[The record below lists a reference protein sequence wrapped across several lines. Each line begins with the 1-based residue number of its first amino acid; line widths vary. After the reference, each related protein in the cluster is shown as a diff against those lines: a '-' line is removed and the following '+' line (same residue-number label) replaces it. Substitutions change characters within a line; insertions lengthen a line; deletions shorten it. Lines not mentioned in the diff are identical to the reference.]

1 MAQIVKLKRSLTAG
15 SKPTT
20 SNLSVGELAINVN
33 DGRVFLRKS
42 GSAVG
47 DNVKEFVT
55 LDHQGTL
62 TGSLNISGSISGS
75 FFTGS
80 FVGDGSQLTGITVAQ
95 TATVRS
101 TFTSQT
107 SVTVDHN
114 LNTTSPI
121 IQVYDNSNYQI
132 IPASIQLTNANRA
145 TVTFDIATTGYVVV
159 AKGGHLVSGSISA
172 DSISGFDAKVKT
184 KLNAEGVFSSSA
196 QVTLGGDLSGTAN
209 AAVISEV
216 DGGGI

>member
-62 TGSLNISGSISGS
+62 TGSLNISGSITASY
-75 FFTGS
+75 
-80 FVGDGSQLTGITVAQ
+80 FVGDGSQLTNVSVSQ
-95 TATVRS
+95 TATIRS
-101 TFTSQT
+101 TFTNQT

-114 LNTTSPI
+114 LDTTSPI
-121 IQVYDNSNYQI
+121 IQVYDSNNYQI
-132 IPASIQLTNANRA
+132 IPNSIQLTNSNRA
-145 TVTFDIATTGYVVV
+145 VVTFDSSTTGYVVV

-172 DSISGFDAKVKT
+172 DNISGFDDKVKT
-184 KLNAEGVFSSSA
+184 KLDADGVFSSSA
-196 QVTLGGDLSGTAN
+196 QVTLGGDLSGTAA

>member
-62 TGSLNISGSISGS
+62 TGSLNISGSVTASY
-75 FFTGS
+75 
-80 FVGDGSQLTGITVAQ
+80 FVGDGSG
-95 TATVRS
+95 
-101 TFTSQT
+101 
-107 SVTVDHN
+107 
-114 LNTTSPI
+114 
-121 IQVYDNSNYQI
+121 
-132 IPASIQLTNANRA
+132 LTNIEATISENA
-145 TVTFDIATTGYVVV
+145 TVTSSFTNTDTINVTHNFDTKNVIISVYDSDDSLIIPSEVNLTSNDVAQVVLSANDSGFVVV
-159 AKGGHLVSGSISA
+159 AKGGHLVSGSVGA
-172 DSISGFDAKVKT
+172 DDISGFDTRTITEVN
-184 KLNAEGVFSSSA
+184 KLGVFSGSCLLYTSPSARDAHESRMPSSA
-196 QVTLGGDLSGTAN
+196 
-209 AAVISEV
+209 
-216 DGGGI
+216 

>member
-20 SNLSVGELAINVN
+20 SNLTVGELAINVN

-47 DNVKEFVT
+47 DTIKEFVT

-95 TATVRS
+95 TATIKEN
-101 TFTSQT
+101 FTNSAT
-107 SVTVDHN
+107 WSVEHN
-114 LNTTSPI
+114 LDTANPI
-121 IQVYDNSNYQI
+121 IQAYDSNNFQV
-132 IPASIQLTNANRA
+132 IPLSVQLIDNNNARLIF
-145 TVTFDIATTGYVVV
+145 TGTESGYVVV
-159 AKGGHLVSGSISA
+159 AKGGHIVSGSVSA
-172 DSISGFDAKVKT
+172 DSISGFDAKVQT

-196 QVTLGGDLSGTAN
+196 QISMGGDVSGTAN
-209 AAVISEV
+209 AVVISNI
-216 DGGGI
+216 DGGSV

>member
-55 LDHQGTL
+55 LDHEGTL

-95 TATVRS
+95 TATVKAN
-101 TFTSQT
+101 FTNSDT
-107 SVTVDHN
+107 WSVDHN
-114 LNTTSPI
+114 LSTTSPI
-121 IQVYDNSNYQI
+121 IQAYDSNNFQI
-132 IPASIQLTNANRA
+132 IPTSIELVDNNTARLIFSGNES
-145 TVTFDIATTGYVVV
+145 GYVVV
-159 AKGGHLVSGSISA
+159 AKGGHIVSGSVSA

-184 KLNAEGVFSSSA
+184 KLDAEGVFSSSA
-196 QVTLGGDLSGTAN
+196 QVTMGGDVSGTAD
-209 AAVISEV
+209 AVVISQV
-216 DGGGI
+216 DGEGF

>member
-20 SNLSVGELAINVN
+20 SDLSVGELAINVN

-62 TGSLNISGSISGS
+62 TGSLNISGSGTASY
-75 FFTGS
+75 
-80 FVGDGSQLTGITVAQ
+80 FVGDGSQLTNVSVSQ
-95 TATVRS
+95 TATIRS
-101 TFTSQT
+101 NFTSQT

-114 LNTTSPI
+114 LDTTSPI
-121 IQVYDNSNYQI
+121 IQVYDSNNYQI
-132 IPASIQLTNANRA
+132 IPNSIQLTNSNRA
-145 TVTFDIATTGYVVV
+145 VVTFDGSTTGYVVV

-172 DSISGFDAKVKT
+172 DNISGFDDKVKT
-184 KLNAEGVFSSSA
+184 KLNADGIFSGSA
-196 QVTLGGDLSGTAN
+196 QVTLGGDLSGTAA